1 MAKAKRSNAIAYDGP
16 SAADKRRWEV
26 EDAMRTLQRAGEI
39 VADKKL
45 MEDVKAC
52 AEEEIDEMKAV
63 AKQANALAKA
73 GRISPKQLAKLGA
86 R

>member
-1 MAKAKRSNAIAYDGP
+1 MAKPKNK
-16 SAADKRRWEV
+16 AASVGVPVSDRRWEV
-26 EDAMRTLQRAGEI
+26 EDALRCLQRAGEV

-45 MEDVKAC
+45 MAEVKAM
-52 AEEEIDEMKAV
+52 ASEKADEMEAV
-63 AKQANALAKA
+63 AKQAGALAKM